1 MRERD
6 KKLTSTE
13 KRLLS
18 VTELCTY
25 LSLGRNRA
33 TEFGK
38 RIGAEK
44 KVGRRRLYDKKVIDQ
59 ALDEM
64 DDFGC

>member
-18 VTELCTY
+18 ATELCTY

-33 TEFGK
+33 IEFGK